1 VIWVERTGG
10 GSVRRVNRRLSLVLS
25 VAAFAALT
33 AGCATFSDSNNVA
46 RVGDA
51 TLTSDDFQAQ
61 LTELG
66 APSDQLLPAD
76 AVRAQITTWIQEQ
89 VAADD
94 AAGLSADEAASL
106 YDGGIE
112 TGGSMCI
119 SGIVVET
126 EDTATRVAD
135 ELAGGADFAELL
147 AAENL
152 DPSLGSVG
160 GDIGCITSSQLTQ
173 AVDAEFVQVAAG
185 LSADDP
191 IGVSPLFDTEGNQF
205 AWVVLVFRPFAEL
218 TSADADTVTAAID
231 SAARLAGADIFVDP
245 RYGTFDAATGQV
257 VALG

>member
-1 VIWVERTGG
+1 
-10 GSVRRVNRRLSLVLS
+10 VNRRLSLVLS
-25 VAAFAALT
+25 VAAVAALT

-66 APSDQLLPAD
+66 APSDQLLPAE

-94 AAGLSADEAASL
+94 SAGIDADEAAAR
-106 YDGGIE
+106 YDAGIE
-112 TGGSMCI
+112 SGGTICI
-119 SGIVVET
+119 SGIVVEA
-126 EDTATRVAD
+126 EDTANRVAD
-135 ELAGGADFAELL
+135 ELVAGADFAELL

-152 DPSLGSVG
+152 DPSLGSAG
-160 GDIGCITSSQLTQ
+160 GDIGCITSDQLTE
-173 AVDAEFVQVAAG
+173 AVDVEFVQVAAG
-185 LSADDP
+185 LTADDP
-191 IGVSPLFDTEGNQF
+191 IAVSPLFDPEGNEF
-205 AWVVLVFRPFAEL
+205 AWVVLKFRPFAEL
-218 TSADADTVTAAID
+218 SAADADTVTAAID
-231 SAARLAGADIFVDP
+231 SAARLADADVFVDP

>member
-1 VIWVERTGG
+1 M
-10 GSVRRVNRRLSLVLS
+10 RRVNRRLSLVLS
-25 VAAFAALT
+25 VAAVAALT
-33 AGCATFSDSNNVA
+33 AGCSTFTDSNNVA

-51 TLTSDDFQAQ
+51 TLTDDDFQEQ

-94 AAGLSADEAASL
+94 SARVDADEAAAR
-106 YDGGIE
+106 YDAGIE
-112 TGGSMCI
+112 SGGTICI
-119 SGIVVET
+119 SGIVVEA
-126 EDTATRVAD
+126 EDTANRVAD
-135 ELAGGADFAELL
+135 ELVDGADFAELL

-160 GDIGCITSSQLTQ
+160 GDIGCISSDQLTE
-173 AVDAEFVQVAAG
+173 AVDVEFVQVAAG

-191 IGVSPLFDTEGNQF
+191 IAVSPLFDPEGNEF
-205 AWVVLVFRPFAEL
+205 AWVVLKFRPFAEL
-218 TSADADTVTAAID
+218 SAADADTVTAAID
-231 SAARLAGADIFVDP
+231 SAARLADADIFVDP